1 MRFSSIRLFACAVDF
16 ISFGW
21 VGATPTTTT
30 TTTPTTTT
38 TTTTTTT
45 KTTTTTTTTP
55 KNGPEHQTK
64 LFLHAWL
71 RRASQAVTT
80 AAFIH
85 GFGCMKLNH
94 SYMHGCAEQAKR
106 LPPRLSYMGSDAC
119 AGAHIL
125 PNKPSLLT
133 LAWTCRCA
141 QTNGGVQTH
150 KVWKRYAVYCR
161 QHKQMEESKLIRFGC
176 THAHHTNVYIRVY
189 VLK

>member
-1 MRFSSIRLFACAVDF
+1 MYREYQ
-16 ISFGW
+16 
-21 VGATPTTTT
+21 
-30 TTTPTTTT
+30 
-38 TTTTTTT
+38 
-45 KTTTTTTTTP
+45 KTTSEMYHNNDNKYNNNDKDNDTNA
-55 KNGPEHQTK
+55 KNNNNDNNNKNNNNNNNDDNDNENDNNDNNDNNNNNNNNNRGFPT
-64 LFLHAWL
+64 WL
-71 RRASQAVTT
+71 RIARGY
-80 AAFIH
+80 H
-85 GFGCMKLNH
+85 RGFLTCMVAQ
-94 SYMHGCAEQAKR
+94 STR

-119 AGAHIL
+119 AGVHVL

-141 QTNGGVQTH
+141 QTNGRVQTH